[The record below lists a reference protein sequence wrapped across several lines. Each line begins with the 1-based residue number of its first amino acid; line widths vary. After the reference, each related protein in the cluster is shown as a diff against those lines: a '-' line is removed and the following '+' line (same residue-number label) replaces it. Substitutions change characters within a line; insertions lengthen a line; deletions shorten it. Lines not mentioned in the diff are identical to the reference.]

1 MNTFGRNLR
10 LSIFGESHGR
20 CVGCTLDGL
29 PAGFLPDWGLIKRE
43 LARRSPRRSAESTPR
58 IESDEFE
65 ILSGIY
71 NSRLTGAPLTAL
83 FFNHDMRH
91 DDYAAPIARPSHADF
106 AAYIKYGGYNDRR
119 GGGMFSGRLTSAIV
133 FAGAIAKQL
142 MAPCGI
148 KVISHILSVGNIT
161 DDPFAP
167 VLIGNQIPILDDMF
181 PVINRDIKAEIEALF
196 GVLRT
201 QGDSIGGIVECAV
214 LGLNPGI
221 GEPFFNSLE
230 SMISHAIFSIPGVR
244 GIEFGDGFALSKMLG
259 SEANDGFT
267 ESGKTFTNHSGG
279 INGGISNGMPLIFR
293 ACFKPV
299 PSIAKMQSCFDLTES
314 KPVDTELTGRH
325 DVCIVPRGCVIIEA
339 AAAFAI
345 CDLLFERIAE
355 EARNENRN

>member
-10 LSIFGESHGR
+10 LSIFGESHGK

-29 PAGFLPDWGLIKRE
+29 PAGFLPDWELVKRE

-65 ILSGIY
+65 ILSGMY
-71 NSRLTGAPLTAL
+71 NSRFTGAPLTAL
-83 FFNHDMRH
+83 FFNNDAHH

-106 AAYIKYGGYNDRR
+106 AAHIKYAGCNDRR
-119 GGGMFSGRLTSAIV
+119 GGGMFSGRLTSAVV

-148 KVISHILSVGNIT
+148 KVISHILSVGDISDN
-161 DDPFAP
+161 PFTSA
-167 VLIGNQIPILDDMF
+167 LENNQIPVIDDMF
-181 PVINRDIKAEIEALF
+181 PVINRDIRTEIEALF
-196 GVLRT
+196 ERLRA

-214 LGLNPGI
+214 WGLSPGI
-221 GEPFFNSLE
+221 GDPFFNSLE
-230 SMISHAIFSIPGVR
+230 SIISHAVFSIPGVR
-244 GIEFGDGFALSKMLG
+244 GIEFGDGFALSKMHG
-259 SEANDGFT
+259 SEANDGFI

-279 INGGISNGMPLIFR
+279 ITGGISNGMPLIFR

-299 PSIAKMQSCFDLTES
+299 PSIAKTQSCFDLAES
-314 KPVDTELTGRH
+314 KPVDAALTGRH
-325 DVCIVPRGCVIIEA
+325 DICIVPRGCVIIEA

-355 EARNENRN
+355 EARNENRT